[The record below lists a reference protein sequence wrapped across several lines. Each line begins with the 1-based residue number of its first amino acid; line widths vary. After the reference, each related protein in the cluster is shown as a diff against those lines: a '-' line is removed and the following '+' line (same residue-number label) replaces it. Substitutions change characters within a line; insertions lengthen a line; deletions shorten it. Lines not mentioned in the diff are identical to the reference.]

1 MPDSNTLRRLR
12 ERLDD
17 HRKRCDGHKCLTC
30 ELGALV
36 FSDAGDTTKELL
48 GKIEARKDVAKEAD
62 SNHLNIV

>member
-1 MPDSNTLRRLR
+1 MPESITIRHLR

-36 FSDAGDTTKELL
+36 FSEASNTGNKLL
-48 GKIEARKDVAKEAD
+48 GKIETRKEVVQEIEIATT
-62 SNHLNIV
+62 